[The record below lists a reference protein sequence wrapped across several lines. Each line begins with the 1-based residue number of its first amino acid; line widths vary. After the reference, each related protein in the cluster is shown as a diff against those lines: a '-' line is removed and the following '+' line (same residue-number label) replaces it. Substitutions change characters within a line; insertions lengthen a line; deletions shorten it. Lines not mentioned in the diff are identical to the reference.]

1 MVNFSAIE
9 DFNEALKE
17 IHILLENAVESTNNN
32 LKYATYN
39 KSAIVLL
46 CGKFEA
52 FIESFLE
59 EFSFYLL
66 NSFTNKQLNNHIR
79 NHLLENIISELDRK
93 KKSIEKRNIVLLKF
107 VKILGDS
114 EILCNDFEVNAKF
127 NYGKHG
133 QKELVSLLTKFGF
146 KDFADEEVNKTF
158 YGKFNSL
165 NSIRNN
171 ILHQDSTPSLTH
183 VDVENYRDEM
193 LSFVQRI
200 FKESKNHI
208 LELSKFNN
216 NPMININIENN
227 R

>member
-1 MVNFSAIE
+1 MDSFSAVT
-9 DFNEALKE
+9 DFNDALKE
-17 IHILLENAVESTNNN
+17 INILLENANESISNN
-32 LKYATYN
+32 LRYATYN

-66 NSFTNKQLNNHIR
+66 NSFTNKQLNDHIR
-79 NHLLENIISELDRK
+79 NHLLENVISELDRK
-93 KKSIEKRNIVLLKF
+93 KNSVEKRNKVLLKF
-107 VKILGDS
+107 VKILGES
-114 EILCNDFEVNAKF
+114 EILCNEFEVNAKF

-133 QKELVSLLTKFGF
+133 QKELVNLLTKFGF
-146 KDFADEEVNKTF
+146 KNFADEEINKNF
-158 YGKFNSL
+158 YEKFNSL

-183 VDVENYRDEM
+183 GDVINYRDEM

-200 FKESKNHI
+200 FEESKKSI
-208 LELSKFNN
+208 IELTTAK
-216 NPMININIENN
+216 NITARNANLVSA
-227 R
+227 